1 MQVSAATAV
10 ADTTTQSAD
19 NAFSALDGQAFL
31 QLLVAQLQNQDP
43 LNPMN
48 NQEFMAQLTQLSS
61 LEKLTSIN
69 QSVQS
74 TLAAGELGLAASLLG
89 REIEWTDESGI
100 VRSGVVEEV
109 RHAADGYKLLVG
121 DTLVAL
127 GGVTRVAAAV
137 AEPAGTATE

>member
-1 MQVSAATAV
+1 MQVSAATAA
-10 ADTTTQSAD
+10 ADTTAQSAG

-74 TLAAGELGLAASLLG
+74 SLAAGELGLGASLLG
-89 REIEWTDESGI
+89 REVEWTDDSGT
-100 VRSGVVEEV
+100 VRSGVVAEV
-109 RHAADGYKLLVG
+109 RQAADGCRLLVG

-127 GGVTRVAAAV
+127 GEVTRVAAA
-137 AEPAGTATE
+137 ETAGTTTE